1 MRTPERIDPS
11 QLDIKDNVVSINRVT
26 KVVKGGKNLSFS
38 ALVVVGDGHGVVG
51 FGIGKAKE
59 VPSAIKKGIEA
70 AKKNLI
76 RVPLQGTT
84 IPHPIVGNFGS
95 GSVLLKPAPDGTGI
109 IAGGAVRAVVEAAG
123 IANILTKSLG
133 SANPHNVVRATITAL
148 PDVLAGTRGK
158 IPVICDGGFRR
169 GTDIFKAMALGA
181 TAIGIGRPYIWG
193 LGAFGQ
199 EGVETVLA
207 LLRKELLVALDRAR
221 AGKGDAPRGSKTGGR
236 GGKPHHGRG
245 KGPRP
250 SSQAP
255 RA

>member
-1 MRTPERIDPS
+1 MFQTREKIDAS
-11 QLDIKDNVVSINRVT
+11 QIDLKDTVVNISRVT

-84 IPHPIVGNFGS
+84 IPHRIVGNFGA

-123 IANILTKSLG
+123 ITNIMTKSLG
-133 SANPHNVVRATITAL
+133 SANPHNVVRATIEGLDSLKDPATIARL
-148 PDVLAGTRGK
+148 RGK
-158 IPVICDGGFRR
+158 
-169 GTDIFKAMALGA
+169 TLEEMGA
-181 TAIGIGRPYIWG
+181 A
-193 LGAFGQ
+193 GA
-199 EGVETVLA
+199 
-207 LLRKELLVALDRAR
+207 R
-221 AGKGDAPRGSKTGGR
+221 S
-236 GGKPHHGRG
+236 
-245 KGPRP
+245 
-250 SSQAP
+250 
-255 RA
+255 